1 MTIDSTNATSPAST
15 CTKVDPDLID
25 NALADLEVATAFH
38 EAACKF
44 LDEMRSIAL
53 NHLGEN
59 PTLLHYAKQTD
70 IMLAELE
77 GRMTMQKPRLEKA
90 LTQALAAWRAPA
102 NAAALAGGEA

>member
-1 MTIDSTNATSPAST
+1 MTIDSTTAPIAPTALS
-15 CTKVDPDLID
+15 KVDPDLID

-53 NHLGEN
+53 NHLGES

-70 IMLAELE
+70 IMLTELE

-90 LTQALAAWRAPA
+90 LTQALAAWKVPA
-102 NAAALAGGEA
+102 NAAALEGGEA